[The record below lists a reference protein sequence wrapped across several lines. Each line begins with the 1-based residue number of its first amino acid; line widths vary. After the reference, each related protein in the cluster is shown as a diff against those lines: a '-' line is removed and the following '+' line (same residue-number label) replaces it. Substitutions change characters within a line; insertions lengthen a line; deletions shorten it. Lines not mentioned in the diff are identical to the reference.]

1 MLRAFLNGGIPPP
14 PFPVRFPFSPF
25 RFFTF
30 SNFSKFPKMTQK
42 SDISGYSVPLTLFYV
57 VYIIPT
63 HSQHVKGKREEK
75 RKY

>member
-1 MLRAFLNGGIPPP
+1 
-14 PFPVRFPFSPF
+14 
-25 RFFTF
+25 
-30 SNFSKFPKMTQK
+30 MTQK